1 VRRGSGTSVIVA
13 TVSREPVKSEC
24 ILNIIHRLYRYI
36 HYQFSDYTS
45 EKINYYTLVISVWVV
60 KYRVYVVS
68 FLFFLIFFF
77 PFLCFSPPNTCGV
90 SCAWMLVCDAVGL
103 RARVCVCVY
112 TLHMSRVSSV
122 YERRYRCVTT
132 ASRVCVCVC
141 VCVCV
146 YVQCVE
152 CVSLSQMSV
161 QDASFVRVH

>member
-1 VRRGSGTSVIVA
+1 MEKENMEDTLPLAICRKSLSLSLSLSRRLVRLATRTVRRGSGTSVIVA

-122 YERRYRCVTT
+122 Y
-132 ASRVCVCVC
+132 RVCMRGDIGV
-141 VCVCV
+141 
-146 YVQCVE
+146 
-152 CVSLSQMSV
+152 
-161 QDASFVRVH
+161 